1 MTKTHLKTFI
11 IVVYFLFALVRFL
24 SAYRSDIG
32 FDLYDSPSYFNPTW
46 TNPIRMP
53 FLTYLYTFLANYSA
67 IALFQT
73 ILSTFSW
80 ILLSY
85 ALYSII
91 NNPLIKL
98 VSIILVLSLGMTP
111 PIVGFDLV
119 ILTESLTFSIFNCII
134 ALMILYYKSK
144 KNLQLLFL
152 LFFIIFYAGTKQ
164 TSAHIS
170 IVLVL
175 LILVFILS
183 NFKTINNINL
193 QIILVVGSIFI
204 SSFFIWLAR
213 QNSLISSQVEIT
225 NIIERTFNDYDSQKW
240 YLDQGFPGIAYQQYS
255 AKPSEPPIGPTR
267 SLPQVKAWE
276 LFEKKSPIERF
287 AISHPLFLIFGPLT
301 PSSFIPTFTE
311 NESAIVSLA
320 RGRPLDESY
329 SLINLR
335 TLEREPFFLANLNL
349 PSFFWWSESKII
361 QKLSLVIFLTIILF
375 FYATPYLKRFRID
388 QTSNNLVS
396 HLLIVFFAGV
406 WSNWHISV
414 TYELDRYLMPWAIA
428 LRVIFIMALALTL
441 DSYFKRK
448 SNQSFPKANRLT

>member
-1 MTKTHLKTFI
+1 
-11 IVVYFLFALVRFL
+11 
-24 SAYRSDIG
+24 
-32 FDLYDSPSYFNPTW
+32 
-46 TNPIRMP
+46 MP

-73 ILSTFSW
+73 AFSIFSW
-80 ILLSY
+80 ILLSF

-98 VSIILVLSLGMTP
+98 VSVILVLSLGITA
-111 PIVGFDLV
+111 PIVGFDSV
-119 ILTESLTFSIFNCII
+119 ILSESLTFSILNCII

-144 KNLQLLFL
+144 NNFQLLFL
-152 LFFIIFYAGTKQ
+152 LFFIVFYAGTKQ

-170 IVLVL
+170 IVFVL
-175 LILVFILS
+175 LILIYILS
-183 NFKTINNINL
+183 NFKTITNVNF

-213 QNSLISSQVEIT
+213 QNSLISSQVEVT

-240 YLDQGFPGIAYQQYS
+240 YLEQGFPGIAYQQYS
-255 AKPSEPPIGPTR
+255 SKPSEPPIGPTR

-276 LFEKKSPIERF
+276 LSEKKSPIERF
-287 AISHPLFLIFGPLT
+287 AISHPLFLIFGPLI
-301 PSSFIPTFTE
+301 PSSYIPTFTE

-335 TLEREPFFLANLNL
+335 TSEREPFFLANLNL
-349 PSFFWWSESKII
+349 PSFFWWSESKIV
-361 QKLSLVIFLTIILF
+361 QKVSMVFFLIIILF
-375 FYATPYLKRFRID
+375 FFATPYIKRFRID
-388 QTSNNLVS
+388 QTSSNLIS

-428 LRVIFIMALALTL
+428 LRIIFIIALALTI
-441 DSYFKRK
+441 DSYFNRK
-448 SNQSFPKANRLT
+448 SNKNFPKANRLT

>member
-1 MTKTHLKTFI
+1 MTKYNLKIFL
-11 IVVYFLFALVRFL
+11 VVVFFLFALVRLL

-32 FDLYDSPSYFNPTW
+32 FDVYDSPSYFNPTW
-46 TNPIRMP
+46 STPIRMP

-73 ILSTFSW
+73 IFSTISW
-80 ILLSY
+80 ILLSF

-98 VSIILVLSLGMTP
+98 VSVILVLSLGITP

-119 ILTESLTFSIFNCII
+119 ILSESLTFSILNYII

-144 KNLQLLFL
+144 NNFQLLFL
-152 LFFIIFYAGTKQ
+152 LFFVIFYAGTKQ
-164 TSAHIS
+164 SSAHIS
-170 IVLVL
+170 IVLVF
-175 LILVFILS
+175 LILFYVLS
-183 NFKTINNINL
+183 NFK
-193 QIILVVGSIFI
+193 IITNVNFQVIFVVGSIFI
-204 SSFFIWLAR
+204 SSFFIWLSR
-213 QNSLISSQVEIT
+213 QNSVISSQVEIT
-225 NIIERTFNDYDSQKW
+225 NIIERTFDDYDSQKW
-240 YLDQGFPGIAYQQYS
+240 YLEQGFPGIAYQQYS
-255 AKPSEPPIGPTR
+255 SKPFEPPIGPTR

-287 AISHPLFLIFGPLT
+287 AISHPMFLIFGPLT
-301 PSSFIPTFTE
+301 PSFFIPTFTE

-320 RGRPLDESY
+320 RGRPLDENY

-335 TLEREPFFLANLNL
+335 TLERDPFFLTNLNL

-361 QKLSLVIFLTIILF
+361 QKLSLVFFLTIILF